1 MIDVF
6 ISYSS
11 KDKSVADAVCH
22 VLEENKI
29 ACWISPRDV
38 IAGGGICGSDCSC
51 NKGMLCIGPYFFEI
65 CE

>member
-38 IAGGGICGSDCSC
+38 IAGGH
-51 NKGMLCIGPYFFEI
+51 MRLRLFMQ
-65 CE
+65 